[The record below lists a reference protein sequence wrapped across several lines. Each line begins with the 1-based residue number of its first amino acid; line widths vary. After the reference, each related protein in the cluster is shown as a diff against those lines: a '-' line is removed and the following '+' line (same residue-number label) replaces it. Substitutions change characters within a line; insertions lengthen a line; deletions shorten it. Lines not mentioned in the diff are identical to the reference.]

1 MLNDTSP
8 LSIGS
13 VAVAFE
19 AVCPTRLD
27 LIHQRY
33 RRMCKLLVE
42 VDEWGQ
48 IDLLNLL
55 LRYARTMLPRPIV
68 NSDGEEVDHDIEL
81 LLSSAEPLLQSRN
94 PAVVLAVVRVFW
106 YAGPPSVHVKVVRPL
121 LRLLHISKE
130 VERVTLSYILVL
142 ARINAVRSRLC
153 IVIYID

>member
-33 RRMCKLLVE
+33 RRLCKLLVE

-68 NSDGEEVDHDIEL
+68 KADEEEVDKDVEVL
-81 LLSSAEPLLQSRN
+81 LASSEPLLQSRN
-94 PAVVLAVVRVFW
+94 PAVVLAVTRVFW

-121 LRLLHISKE
+121 LRLLQISKE
-130 VERVTLSYILVL
+130 VERVTLSYIGVV
-142 ARINAVRSRLC
+142 ARAEAVSVNLRCNFCL
-153 IVIYID
+153 